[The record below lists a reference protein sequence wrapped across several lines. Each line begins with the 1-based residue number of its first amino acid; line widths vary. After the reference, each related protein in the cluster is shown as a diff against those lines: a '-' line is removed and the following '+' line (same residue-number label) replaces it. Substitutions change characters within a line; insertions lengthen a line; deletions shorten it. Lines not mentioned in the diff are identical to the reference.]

1 MSEVTSRVA
10 GLSET
15 KRALLDSMT
24 PPAAPARPGHDLS
37 PELYQGTIVPLQP
50 NGTKRPLFV
59 IHATDGSVSYFQY
72 LIRHL
77 GLDQPLFAI
86 QTPGLNDDRT
96 PYGTIQDQAAHY
108 LQEIRK
114 IDPTGAPRIAGYC
127 MGGLPAFEIAQQLLR
142 RGEAIESVIHISP
155 IMERDWD
162 YLESERDLELRAA
175 HDFVFLADKLM
186 GIRLPVDFA
195 AMRAS
200 KDRMAYLVEQA
211 IAHRC
216 LPSNL
221 EMTGFQRRVNVY
233 RANLNAMRTYEP
245 TDIRRCRIRVLL
257 LTTRGEQ
264 ARLDFDSVYT
274 AYLARVASEDIEV
287 TRVDAD
293 PVSFINGKE
302 PDLGVTVTALAQIMA
317 RP

>member
-1 MSEVTSRVA
+1 MSEITSRLA
-10 GLSET
+10 GLSEA
-15 KRALLDSMT
+15 KRSLAKDMMGQT
-24 PPAAPARPGHDLS
+24 AAAQPGRDLT

-50 NGTKRPLFV
+50 KGTKKPLFV

-72 LIRHL
+72 LIAHL

-86 QTPGLNDDRT
+86 QTPGLNDLRT
-96 PYGTIQDQAAHY
+96 PYRTIQDQAAHY
-108 LQEIRK
+108 LDEIRK
-114 IDPTGAPRIAGYC
+114 IDPTGAPKIAGYC
-127 MGGLPAFEIAQQLLR
+127 MGGLPAFDIAQQLLR
-142 RGEAIESVIHISP
+142 RGERIDSVIHISP

-162 YLESERDLELRAA
+162 YLESEPDLELRAA

-186 GIRLPVDFA
+186 GIKLPVDFD

-200 KDRMAYLVEQA
+200 KDRMAYLLEQA
-211 IAHRC
+211 IAHDC

-221 EMTGFQRRVNVY
+221 EMEGFQRRVNVY

-245 TDIRRCRIRVLL
+245 TDIRRCVIRVLL
-257 LTTRGEQ
+257 ISGRGER
-264 ARLDFDSVYT
+264 AKLDFDSVYT
-274 AYLARVASEDIEV
+274 AYLSRVAPEDIEV

-302 PDLGVTVTALAQIMA
+302 PDNGVTARALEHIMTK
-317 RP
+317 P